1 MKKYKD
7 ISGTDDPKSA
17 LKNMKYLRACKIE
30 HKDTGEV
37 TGRNVYILRA
47 RLTLNDIPNLTVKER
62 AKLII
67 WLRQQADDIRREGK
81 NYSKRFTARYLA

>member
-1 MKKYKD
+1 MKKPKNV
-7 ISGTDDPKSA
+7 SGIDDPQYVLA
-17 LKNMKYLRACKIE
+17 NMKYLRHCKIE
-30 HKDTGEV
+30 HKDTGKV

-47 RLTLNDIPNLTVKER
+47 RLTLNDVSSLTIKER

-81 NYSKRFTARYLA
+81 NYSKHFTARYLA